1 MTQNIYDRLGT
12 MQYSKVRVIQN
23 LQSLS
28 PGTCKSGVAI
38 AELGEHYYVPDY
50 NENDPKDKGLGLFVE
65 IVDDPAAPIIS
76 VKRLR
81 YMVAGDLNKTN
92 SIGELLGLMYPQYI
106 EERNYF
112 DAVDKSVL
120 ALLHYQP
127 DHVEALLN
135 KAEQFYYFDL
145 NWLTAQDLP
154 ERIKRLDVT
163 IYDQSDA
170 AKTRQ
175 PNQTEF
181 KWDLLAEA
189 AVLTITF
196 VDNAKLRY
204 VIYPTFDGLR
214 TSTRLIRLESGTSP
228 LNLYTD
234 AHGNLHSIDFKKL
247 IGDFLHFELD
257 NLTAKYYVKYKRAG
271 ITPIGSG
278 EGSNT
283 PMQGFEFALSYI
295 DPTNIPNVTQFIND
309 IDVIVNGKQ
318 ASDDDVLK
326 PLTVESAD
334 GQDLRIEQAEPD
346 EQDTQC
352 VDDNQG
358 SVRASD

>member
-1 MTQNIYDRLGT
+1 MSQNIYDRLGS
-12 MQYSKVRVIQN
+12 MQYAKARVIQN

-28 PGTCKSGVAI
+28 PVTCKSGVAI

-50 NENDPKDKGLGLFVE
+50 DENNPADKGLGLFVE
-65 IVDDPAAPIIS
+65 IVDEPTAPIIS

-81 YMVAGDLNKTN
+81 YMAAGDLNKTG
-92 SIGELLGLMYPQYI
+92 SVGELLGLMYPQYI

-127 DHVEALLN
+127 DHVETLLN

-145 NWLTAQDLP
+145 KWLTSQNLP
-154 ERIKRLDVT
+154 ERIKRLDVKV
-163 IYDQSDA
+163 YDQLDTE
-170 AKTRQ
+170 KMLQ
-175 PNQTEF
+175 PDQTEF

-196 VDNAKLRY
+196 IDNAKLRY

-214 TSTRLIRLESGTSP
+214 TSTRLIRLESGIEP

-257 NLTAKYYVKYKRAG
+257 NLTAKYYVKYQRAG

-295 DPTNIPNVTQFIND
+295 DPTNVPNVTKFIND
-309 IDVIVNGKQ
+309 IDLIVNGKQ
-318 ASDDDVLK
+318 
-326 PLTVESAD
+326 TESAD
-334 GQDLRIEQAEPD
+334 DQSVCIEQTGSD
-346 EQDTQC
+346 EQDTQG

-358 SVRASD
+358 SIRASD